1 MKHIA
6 VLNGPN
12 LNLLGKR
19 EPEIYGTETL
29 DDIRRWVESELRAI
43 DPDVDVS
50 EWHQYN
56 NEGDMIDAIHRYGF
70 EQDGIVLNPGAWSHY
85 SYALRDAIAAVE
97 TPVIEVHLSNPHA
110 REEFR
115 DRSVIA
121 EVCAGRITGL
131 GKSGYLLACLAL
143 TRTE

>member
-56 NEGDMIDAIHRYGF
+56 NEGDMIDAIHRHGF
-70 EQDGIVLNPGAWSHY
+70 ELDGIVLNPGAWAHY
-85 SYALRDAIAAVE
+85 SYALRDAIASVE
-97 TPVIEVHLSNPHA
+97 TPVMEVHLSNPHA

-131 GKSGYLLACLAL
+131 GKNGYLLACLAL

>member
-12 LNLLGKR
+12 LNILGKR

-29 DDIRRWVESELRAI
+29 DDIRRWVETELKAI
-43 DPDVDVS
+43 DPDIDVS

-70 EQDGIVLNPGAWSHY
+70 EQDGIVLNAGAWAHY

-115 DRSVIA
+115 DRSVIT
-121 EVCAGRITGL
+121 EVCTGCITGL
-131 GKSGYLLACLAL
+131 GKNGYLLACLAL
-143 TRTE
+143 TRIE